1 MTFDKDLATQNK
13 QRTQVVEMV
22 QTEDGRMLH
31 VYREKIVKMPKAT
44 KKPTATTIKNPRAAR
59 APRVKGQPTKQQQAV
74 QLYKDNMKLSRDNLI
89 GLFMEKL
96 QMSKAGAT
104 TYWYNVIKAV

>member
-44 KKPTATTIKNPRAAR
+44 KKPTATTIKTPRAAR
-59 APRVKGQPTKQQQAV
+59 APRVKGQPTKQQRAIE
-74 QLYKDNMKLSRDNLI
+74 LYKENMKLSRDNLI

-96 QMSKAGAT
+96 QMSKSGAT
-104 TYWYNVIKAV
+104 TYYYNVIKAV